1 MANMKGKLIGLA
13 LVGAGVAGG
22 AYLAPMVSPAAGDS
36 APSESV
42 APAAKATEATVPA
55 PPVPTAATEVSAPE
69 PAAAA
74 PRISTPPAAPRTAK
88 PRQPAPVA
96 DRGAATSRTAAARAP
111 ESPSPVAV
119 KSEAPAAVLPE
130 TPNPVV
136 EPPLPPPV
144 KYDELTVAADSVLGV
159 QLETRISSETA
170 SVEDRVRAKVTR
182 DVLVDGKVAVPAG
195 ARLEGVVTAV
205 TRGGKFKERPR
216 IGVAFQTLVLPDN
229 TRIAIA
235 TDTVFRDGD
244 APSGVNAKIGG
255 GAVVGA
261 ILGGMLGGKK
271 GAVLGGTAGAA
282 GGTAA
287 VAAGDRAEVVLTAG
301 SSLTVRLTAPITVL
315 VERHHELERFPTR

>member
-1 MANMKGKLIGLA
+1 
-13 LVGAGVAGG
+13 
-22 AYLAPMVSPAAGDS
+22 
-36 APSESV
+36 
-42 APAAKATEATVPA
+42 
-55 PPVPTAATEVSAPE
+55 
-69 PAAAA
+69 
-74 PRISTPPAAPRTAK
+74 
-88 PRQPAPVA
+88 
-96 DRGAATSRTAAARAP
+96 
-111 ESPSPVAV
+111 
-119 KSEAPAAVLPE
+119 
-130 TPNPVV
+130 
-136 EPPLPPPV
+136 
-144 KYDELTVAADSVLGV
+144 
-159 QLETRISSETA
+159 
-170 SVEDRVRAKVTR
+170 
-182 DVLVDGKVAVPAG
+182 VDGKVAVPAG